1 MTYRHYAYTEKS
13 KLSLLKF
20 SKSVLAVLLAL
31 LMVLSSLFL
40 LRNFFV
46 TADAAILSE
55 GQTAFKNVSQF
66 QKYRWAQI
74 QNKIFGTDPG
84 TQQNPK
90 VYNPSA
96 IMNSEVKLNNGYF
109 DWVPESA
116 LTGADAWDGNNNPSN
131 NIRPAD
137 KTDDYDYDGDGTAEV
152 KYTVY
157 NVKTAEQF
165 RYVLSNINSGI
176 TAQYVKLNLLSDLNM
191 AGYEGK
197 RWSPIET
204 EFCKDKDFKKY
215 LYIEGNGHT
224 IYNLRI
230 YTADTKA
237 HKGAGLF
244 SRPPAFMIAKNLGFR
259 SSMVV
264 NASKDSQFNMVA
276 GLISAFAPQKYYFY
290 NIHSSGGYYQ
300 VYADGKESDGGIGG
314 LIGRKNMNPAAI
326 DYNSG
331 IQFLSSD
338 LGDGFMKNCSTEK
351 SYMYGS
357 DHIGGLTSWFGTEYE
372 ANDCKYNSDFPDV
385 PEQCVLDQQFVK
397 NLSKTSTREYIQQ
410 YNHYPLMFE
419 NCSST
424 DCEIYS
430 TGHDSGALISCGRG
444 LLVRNSFTNNKIYA
458 IDNTGGFIG
467 RLGTDRFSKV
477 KFGIF
482 HDDNNNCSLTDYFE
496 NCYSSGVVEGKE
508 AMGGFVGL
516 DNSARARRTIYNSA
530 TDSDVLNNT
539 GKAARASS
547 AFVNCYSTAMV
558 GMDYAGKYCGG
569 FIGLDD
575 NYNQGFIDNGN
586 IILPKITVPN
596 LINDSGEKSI
606 SGCGNFY
613 VNCYSGGEVG
623 NILTITDT
631 KDAAEKETL
640 YLNDKNT
647 GEGANAIDSEGN
659 PAILDYYPTGGF
671 VGAIGVE
678 GYKKDF
684 TFNNVKI
691 NPVGNFYNCYYDM
704 QTTAMHEM
712 AVGLANVQTYRDY
725 KISLDSTNTDSDS
738 ANTDKPKFR
747 LTGVTGLYTVDSD
760 VKKVPGLTG
769 SPKSYEGSKS
779 VAMDNAK
786 ENSTVWTYNN
796 EYYPQL
802 KIFMSSDTTLSDIT
816 QASDSDVLID
826 RVTNSPFFIEETS
839 NNVANESHPVM
850 SMANQDNSTINTN
863 LRAAQLAGVVYPY
876 RYSQASTS
884 TVLLDHWDYTMDTES
899 GESADDTTA
908 WGSPGLEQNKMI
920 KNDEGEWVKEYTN
933 LKAGRYEFK
942 VQAGQSLSYNYGR
955 TKFDDTENIV
965 LNVPSDNC
973 NVKLRFKYEK
983 IKSSDFYVIAEITD
997 ENGVT
1002 TVETLTSPATSEYK
1016 VVKYT
1021 VAGSLPDNN
1030 WNANSNDKYTMTY
1043 MGDEKTYTLSM
1054 KDLPVGDYQFKITDG
1069 GGWTNNWGQGG
1080 KAGGNNMSFSVVNGS
1095 ADVKITF
1102 DESTKKCTV
1111 TADPTANLANV
1122 VTDEKLI
1129 DFSGYSVI
1137 TSSNQITG
1145 YEWLATKEGK
1155 EKEAAEAGKL
1165 TMDVDTGLYEATF
1178 TLHRYDGNNVS
1189 NFEHNYAYKIIKDA
1203 VDSGE
1208 NSGFYVGTPEDESI
1222 NEIQLK
1228 FTYNPVTGE
1237 TTVTSNPSGFV
1248 KGYYKAETYS
1258 VVGDKNL
1265 TGYEW
1270 LENEDAGIIGQMEP
1284 DGSSGTD
1291 YKKVYT
1297 DIKPGTYSFK
1307 VLPDCLDG
1315 KWSSPV
1321 SYGDPT
1327 KPEGNYVFT
1336 VLDEVKGQKVT
1347 DTTVTIRFDS
1357 TTGKIRVTTT
1367 PVDCIEKGQ
1376 YVLMGPENLMK
1387 NVTGSD
1393 GEPLGEWNK
1402 NEPLMEYDEDSG
1414 KYFYTIKNV
1423 EVNDGEMQPSESYLA
1438 NFNYSFKVI
1447 EKGKDRGENQRF
1459 VLGGKLAIQQSYDLK
1474 FCYDPYT
1481 RETEVLAYDEDG
1493 NEVTGEVIS
1502 YNAPIYFYS
1511 VLGEESLTGYDWG
1524 VSHASEAAFY
1534 GWLNDSDG
1542 DGILEKEYKINVP
1555 TDGSSAPYSFKVAA
1569 NGTFASGRSWGSGGL
1584 DDNDNFIVSVS
1595 STNPDVSTATL
1606 QIRFN
1611 PETGEVSFFTDPENV
1626 LDDEH
1631 ADDNFQWYIYGESS
1645 LKSNNAFKYDVTVYD
1660 TVRDI
1665 TSGFT
1670 FTCGQ
1675 GSAEER
1681 GLTWSID
1688 QEYNKA
1694 SEFKDTAN
1702 FNMSY
1707 SQNYKHND
1715 NAGNAQSE
1723 NIEING
1729 TFESNVVPL
1738 KVQPIQ
1744 ETGFESEFGL
1754 DNILAQYYVEKCM
1767 PGKQWLKVTTAGYGA
1782 SETFIQWKKDYLAY
1796 FDYVEKNNTYEK
1808 YFKRYL
1814 SILQG
1819 RDYPESAEKVV
1830 SENNLINYC
1839 YANPSIDAE
1848 VAQGRLKL
1856 PEGTTL
1862 TTLYETK
1869 EACERKTKPDSEYP
1883 SIANQSI
1890 IGSRYLR
1897 LIPTSYLEAGN
1908 DANINVVQSQS
1919 DATGEKAVNYVKY
1932 EAENSDNGT
1941 SFTMN
1946 NGDFGSQPFN
1956 YYNFAVTAAYMCTD
1970 KVGLGIYNNYNEN
1983 RVTTFNQRL
1992 IRDDDDPNVRNS
2004 SSDGTGKNYR
2014 YFGMSSA
2021 YNNTDGLGTAS
2032 YSDGGDRT
2040 TANLTIGEFVDESII
2055 GNSRSEDK
2063 IVDDETVNQKA
2074 KTIVKVFK
2082 KNITDTGD
2090 EVLNL
2095 VNVDKNNTGT
2105 IYGSNYQKWTGQKK
2119 FTVADQGT
2127 YTISFYWTLSD
2138 GRYLKDSKDV
2148 DVTVV
2153 QPGLTKTV
2161 DKKYDGTGKNNE
2173 LTYTVSYTNNE
2184 TNDNLRFALLDILP
2198 FNNSTRSHTEGEGE
2212 SAVTES
2218 DTTRDNG
2225 NNLKYNIESMN
2236 LTFTND
2242 STIIKGIYY
2251 SQSGDIGTALNPD
2264 SDSAAKLSLS
2274 NDGMITGN
2282 FSSYFNLI
2290 NKNMD
2295 GNGTTY
2301 NPDLGVKDTE
2311 IAYSAGMRYNKISNV
2326 TALAITGLELG
2337 IGESI
2342 TLEFKLNYN
2351 GDKEDYYVNDA
2362 SFYVQSKENEAVKVA
2377 NNCNPVSTAIVARD
2391 ITGYAFLDDNRNGI
2405 KDTNDRIIPDMT
2417 VNLYKEESDAVYM
2430 TTKTGSDGMYTFS
2443 DIPAGNYIIK
2453 FEPGESGKVTYK
2465 DISGTSKTVDFSLL
2479 NVSPTKIET
2488 ENGGMLDGS
2497 RNLFTANIEN
2507 DASTGEKKLLSAEH
2521 SVTMPKND
2529 QVYYQNYSTKVKI
2542 NSTTEKGVYIKTIQ
2556 NSAFYVDDYDYSMA
2570 ISKVDQDG
2578 NPVKGVG
2585 FMLEY
2590 KVEKE
2595 IITKDDEGNEVVT
2608 TESGW
2613 YPVYY
2618 EGTGDSKHAVYNSV
2632 NPKTIEQLENEGK
2645 EYILYT
2651 DEQGNLL
2658 FDKLFAAEYRFTEV
2672 STPAGSNIGKLQS
2685 AVYFSLPYQVPES
2698 ELEEYAKKYYVDVN
2712 ANDNTDD
2719 YVLKDGIRYY
2729 KNVKFKVSNPNN
2741 QFNLPQTG
2749 AGFDGLYIA
2758 LLAGL
2763 VLLGAGITVFVLS
2776 KKKKRGTKKI

>member
-13 KLSLLKF
+13 KPSLLKF
-20 SKSVLAVLLAL
+20 GKAVLALVLAL
-31 LMVLSSLFL
+31 LMALSSLYL
-40 LRNFFV
+40 LRNLFV
-46 TADAAILSE
+46 KVDAASSNGQTKYDNISDFQKKRWTEIQNNVFGGDSANVRQGADIYDKEVVSNSYFNWTKTGLTPWNGLNKWMNENNVWVDYLARSENVTVNYSDSMSVTYAEYDVDTPEKFRYMMENFQNKPEYVKINITADLDMG
-55 GQTAFKNVSQF
+55 GQN
-66 QKYRWAQI
+66 
-74 QNKIFGTDPG
+74 G
-84 TQQNPK
+84 K
-90 VYNPSA
+90 V
-96 IMNSEVKLNNGYF
+96 
-109 DWVPESA
+109 
-116 LTGADAWDGNNNPSN
+116 WD
-131 NIRPAD
+131 
-137 KTDDYDYDGDGTAEV
+137 
-152 KYTVY
+152 
-157 NVKTAEQF
+157 
-165 RYVLSNINSGI
+165 
-176 TAQYVKLNLLSDLNM
+176 
-191 AGYEGK
+191 
-197 RWSPIET
+197 PIET
-204 EFCKDKDFKKY
+204 GYCRDQKYMKY

-230 YTADTKA
+230 YTDSDTN
-237 HKGAGLF
+237 GAGLF
-244 SRPPAFMIAKNLGFR
+244 SRPPAFLVVKNLGFQ
-259 SSMVV
+259 SSMVIHGYDEP
-264 NASKDSQFNMVA
+264 NNSTINNYSTSA
-276 GLISAFAPQKYYFY
+276 GLIAAFSPQKFYFY
-290 NIHSSGGYYQ
+290 NVHS
-300 VYADGKESDGGIGG
+300 DGAYMQITDKKNESLGGGIGG
-314 LIGRKNMNPAAI
+314 LIGRKDIFASEKNPWFT
-326 DYNSG
+326 DRPVFEN
-331 IQFLSSD
+331 
-338 LGDGFMKNCSTEK
+338 GDTGDCFFENCSTRNQ
-351 SYMYGS
+351 YLYGS
-357 DHIGGLTSWFGTEYE
+357 DHIGGLCSFMGMRYDTKNGIYDATI
-372 ANDCKYNSDFPDV
+372 PDS
-385 PEQCVLDQQFVK
+385 PEQYVFKRVD
-397 NLSKTSTREYIQQ
+397 Y
-410 YNHYPLMFE
+410 YNVADKAECDAIKEENNYYPLMIE
-419 NCSST
+419 NCYSVDST
-424 DCEIYS
+424 IFS
-430 TGHDSGALISCGRG
+430 TGHDSGAFISCGQG
-444 LLVRNSFTNNKIYA
+444 FIANNSFTNNIIYA
-458 IDNTGGFIG
+458 TDNTGGFIG
-467 RLGTDRFSKV
+467 RTATLYSGHIKDADGHYTIGSSFNDCFST
-477 KFGIF
+477 GI
-482 HDDNNNCSLTDYFE
+482 
-496 NCYSSGVVEGKE
+496 VEGST
-508 AMGGFVGL
+508 AMGGFIGL
-516 DNSARARRTIYNSA
+516 DNSRRTREKIYDRVSST
-530 TDSDVLNNT
+530 TDFHD
-539 GKAARASS
+539 RSS
-547 AFVNCYSTAMV
+547 TVYNNCYSTAMV
-558 GMDYAGKYCGG
+558 GMDYAGKYVGG
-569 FIGLDD
+569 FVGLDD
-575 NYNQGFIDNGN
+575 NYNEGLSNGT
-586 IILPKITVPN
+586 LPVVNYEGQK
-596 LINDSGEKSI
+596 I
-606 SGCGNFY
+606 SGKGSFY
-613 VNCYSGGEVG
+613 LNCYAAGEVG
-623 NILTITDT
+623 NILTVTD
-631 KDAAEKETL
+631 
-640 YLNDKNT
+640 
-647 GEGANAIDSEGN
+647 IDSDTLSMQDDYFKNYESQNTEGTN
-659 PAILDYYPTGGF
+659 LNYYPTGGF
-671 VGAIGVE
+671 AGAVGLDIYYYNTYRADSTSDSSKVR
-678 GYKKDF
+678 
-684 TFNNVKI
+684 NVGK
-691 NPVGNFYNCYYDM
+691 VGNFYNCYYDM

-712 AVGLANVQTYRDY
+712 AVGMSNTKTYRD
-725 KISLDSTNTDSDS
+725 DAENTD
-738 ANTDKPKFR
+738 FQ

-779 VAMDNAK
+779 VTMDNAK

-816 QASDSDVLID
+816 KATDSDVLID
-826 RVTNSPFFIEETS
+826 RVTSSPFFIEETS

-920 KNDEGEWVKEYTN
+920 KNDKGEWVKEYTN

-1002 TVETLTSPATSEYK
+1002 TVETLTSPVTSEYK

-1021 VAGSLPDNN
+1021 VAGSLPDSN

-1043 MGDEKTYTLSM
+1043 MGDEKTYTLTM

-1137 TSSNQITG
+1137 TSSDQITG

-1189 NFEHNYAYKIIKDA
+1189 NFEHNYAYKIIMDA

-1237 TTVTSNPSGFV
+1237 TTVTSNPSGIV

-1336 VLDEVKGQKVT
+1336 VLDEVKGQKIT

-1393 GEPLGEWNK
+1393 GEPVGEWNK
-1402 NEPLMEYDEDSG
+1402 NEPLMEYDEVSG

-1447 EKGKDRGENQRF
+1447 EKGKDTGENQRF

-1534 GWLNDSDG
+1534 GWMNDSDG

-1555 TDGSSAPYSFKVAA
+1555 TDGSSALYSFKIAA
-1569 NGTFASGRSWGSGGL
+1569 NGTFASGRSWGPGGL
-1584 DDNDNFIVSVS
+1584 GDNDNFIVSVS

-1694 SEFKDTAN
+1694 SGFKDTAN

-1715 NAGNAQSE
+1715 NAGNEQSE

-1729 TFESNVVPL
+1729 TFESDVVPL

-1744 ETGFESEFGL
+1744 ETGFVSEFGL

-1941 SFTMN
+1941 SFTMK

-1983 RVTTFNQRL
+1983 RVTTFNQGL

-2198 FNNSTRSHTEGEGE
+2198 FNNSTRSHTEGEGD

-2274 NDGMITGN
+2274 TDGMITGN

-2311 IAYSAGMRYNKISNV
+2311 IAYSAGMRYNKLSNV

-2443 DIPAGNYIIK
+2443 DIPAGNYTIK

-2465 DISGTSKTVDFSLL
+2465 DISGNSKTVDFSLL

-2488 ENGGMLDGS
+2488 ENGGKLDGS

-2529 QVYYQNYSTKVKI
+2529 QVYYQNYSAKVKI

-2570 ISKVDQDG
+2570 ITKVDQDG

-2595 IITKDDEGNEVVT
+2595 IVTKDDEGNEVVT

-2758 LLAGL
+2758 LIVGL
-2763 VLLGAGITVFVLS
+2763 VLLGAGITVFFLA
-2776 KKKKRGTKKI
+2776 KKKRKANKS